1 MPSTPTAPFAPGSL
15 GAAVLPAMPPAPTAT
30 AVLVAPTARPAATPP
45 TVAASPAVSPAAVS
59 PGDPTED
66 DIRSY
71 ANHLYRARG
80 STDGH
85 DGEDWLEAEA
95 CLRANIPREAAHT
108 RVHHHTL
115 LTARAVVPLIKHGR
129 S

>member
-1 MPSTPTAPFAPGSL
+1 MPSTTAPFVPGPS
-15 GAAVLPAMPPAPTAT
+15 GAVVPPAVSPAPAAT

-45 TVAASPAVSPAAVS
+45 TVAPLPTVSPAAVP
-59 PGDPTED
+59 PGTPTED

-71 ANHLYRARG
+71 ANHLYHARG

-85 DGEDWLEAEA
+85 DRDDWLEAEA

-108 RVHHHTL
+108 RLHHHSV
-115 LTARAVVPLIKHGR
+115 LTARAVLPLIKHGR

>member
-30 AVLVAPTARPAATPP
+30 AVPPAA
-45 TVAASPAVSPAAVS
+45 ASS
-59 PGDPTED
+59 GEPTED

>member
-1 MPSTPTAPFAPGSL
+1 MPTSTTAPFVSGPS
-15 GAAVLPAMPPAPTAT
+15 AAVLPAVPAARTAS
-30 AVLVAPTARPAATPP
+30 AILVAPTVRAAL
-45 TVAASPAVSPAAVS
+45 SPPAAVP
-59 PGDPTED
+59 PGTPTED

-71 ANHLYRARG
+71 ANHLYHARG

-85 DGEDWLEAEA
+85 DRDDWLEAEA

-108 RVHHHTL
+108 RLHHHSV
-115 LTARAVVPLIKHGR
+115 LTARAVLPLIKHGR